1 MYSCIFYSFP
11 LCSLIAKVA
20 KHDVHRDV
28 VEALDRVSVD
38 RLLSLHFSLEVPHL
52 TIPMIKHPIGAY
64 RGKMRNLALPIY
76 LMQ

>member
-38 RLLSLHFSLEVPHL
+38 RLLSLHFSLEVRHL
-52 TIPMIKHPIGAY
+52 TILVYMIKHPTGAY
-64 RGKMRNLALPIY
+64 TEASG
-76 LMQ
+76 